1 MSAFIYFYDEYCYYL
16 LQVVKESFKLLNSV
30 QKNEGTP
37 EKGHGDESR
46 FILIILSIINYIHTD
61 MFIFVLY
68 LQNNQT
74 MWTGTLIKNKNS

>member
-1 MSAFIYFYDEYCYYL
+1 MHLYIFYDEYCYYL

-46 FILIILSIINYIHTD
+46 LYTNYIIYNKLYTHGHVY
-61 MFIFVLY
+61 FCFVSAE
-68 LQNNQT
+68 QC
-74 MWTGTLIKNKNS
+74 GRGH

>member
-1 MSAFIYFYDEYCYYL
+1 M

-46 FILIILSIINYIHTD
+46 LYTNYIIYNKLYTHGHVY
-61 MFIFVLY
+61 FCFVSAE
-68 LQNNQT
+68 QSDDVD
-74 MWTGTLIKNKNS
+74 GDIKTVLEALKV